1 MNEETKSQLNGLAY
15 RIGQL
20 NFEINDWKWLEEQLG
35 KVKMSSDHIYGTF
48 SSLSRILPKKA
59 VELSDADREA
69 LQLIAP
75 GFQMRAWDT
84 HRLARMLLLLNLR
97 DLMEADYV
105 QVLNHLFDYADI
117 SEMVA
122 LYSSLIVLEYPDHWK
137 SVCVEGIRMNI
148 GLVHE
153 AIMYDNPYPFFYL
166 DNAAWNQLILKA
178 IFNDMQLAY
187 IVGIYARMN
196 EPLISA
202 LLDYVAEREAAGRT
216 VSLPV
221 RKLLSLSEKNYSFN
235 MN

>member
-1 MNEETKSQLNGLAY
+1 
-15 RIGQL
+15 
-20 NFEINDWKWLEEQLG
+20 
-35 KVKMSSDHIYGTF
+35 
-48 SSLSRILPKKA
+48 
-59 VELSDADREA
+59 
-69 LQLIAP
+69 
-75 GFQMRAWDT
+75 
-84 HRLARMLLLLNLR
+84 
-97 DLMEADYV
+97 
-105 QVLNHLFDYADI
+105 
-117 SEMVA
+117 MVA

>member
-35 KVKMSSDHIYGTF
+35 EVKMSSDHIYGTF

-59 VELSDADREA
+59 VELLDADREA

-221 RKLLSLSEKNYSFN
+221 RELLSLSEKNYSFN

>member
-59 VELSDADREA
+59 VELLDADREA

-105 QVLNHLFDYADI
+105 RVLNHLFDYADI

>member
-59 VELSDADREA
+59 VELLDADREA

-221 RKLLSLSEKNYSFN
+221 RELLSLSEKNYSFN

>member
-59 VELSDADREA
+59 VELLDADREA
-69 LQLIAP
+69 LQLIVP

-221 RKLLSLSEKNYSFN
+221 RELLSLSEKNYSFN

>member
-59 VELSDADREA
+59 VELLDADREA